1 MRGGV
6 DDLIIN
12 YPPTHWGNAVSL
24 ARTHQEMRTKS
35 REIEV
40 QCEPTAAGR
49 RFALNPNFEGRG
61 LHFQMPPS
69 QTHGLHIV
77 IS

>member
-1 MRGGV
+1 MPM
-6 DDLIIN
+6 LSN
-12 YPPTHWGNAVSL
+12 ANAKQWGNAVSL
-24 ARTHQEMRTKS
+24 ARTHLEMLTKS
-35 REIEV
+35 REIGV

-49 RFALNPNFEGRG
+49 RFALDPNFEGRG
-61 LHFQMPPS
+61 LHFLMPLS